1 MKGNLR
7 PFGYLDEYIDMLDA
21 SAETKGEIG
30 EKLIDNIQKNN
41 KIQLEQE
48 RLEGYMEGEKWAKLE
63 YKRETAEK
71 EDYVRMYVML
81 YKAITNSNKDPEY
94 ILSGVIEYLEAEI
107 GRGLE
112 FYENERPKGLS
123 YDPKDLELLRKIS
136 ARIRKREEI
145 LRRFENE

>member
-1 MKGNLR
+1 MVGV
-7 PFGYLDEYIDMLDA
+7 
-21 SAETKGEIG
+21 
-30 EKLIDNIQKNN
+30 
-41 KIQLEQE
+41 
-48 RLEGYMEGEKWAKLE
+48 KWAMLE

-107 GRGLE
+107 GRVLE
-112 FYENERPKGLS
+112 FYENEIPKGLS